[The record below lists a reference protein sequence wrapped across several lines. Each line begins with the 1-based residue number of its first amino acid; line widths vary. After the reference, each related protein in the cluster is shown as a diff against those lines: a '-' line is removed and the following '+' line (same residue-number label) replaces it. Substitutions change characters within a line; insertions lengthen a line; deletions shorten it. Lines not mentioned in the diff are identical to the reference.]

1 MGVQVDWA
9 VENRVIITR
18 VWGNFTMAELIW
30 GASEAQIMV
39 KNGQAPVHD
48 IIDMRHMHRFP
59 LFIPQITKA
68 TPLFREAHLGYV
80 IVLTY
85 SGMVRF
91 ISQAVLQSHQARLAL
106 LQEQAEA
113 VAFLRQVDTSLPD
126 FHLPD
131 FQAH

>member
-1 MGVQVDWA
+1 
-9 VENRVIITR
+9 
-18 VWGNFTMAELIW
+18 
-30 GASEAQIMV
+30 
-39 KNGQAPVHD
+39 
-48 IIDMRHMHRFP
+48 
-59 LFIPQITKA
+59 
-68 TPLFREAHLGYV
+68 
-80 IVLTY
+80 
-85 SGMVRF
+85 MVRF